1 MSTIAALPPVLRDK
15 LASLSRRLRLLR
27 AVRGLSW
34 LLLLLTVTGGAAL
47 LADHFLSLSAP
58 VRIALLTGWITLGV
72 VTTSV
77 GLLGPLFRRIDPEA
91 LAAVIEQKYPDLG
104 ERLTSAVELSGD
116 PDVYHGS
123 PALIALLMHETETRT
138 HRLNFLQAVPA
149 GAIGAFAS
157 VTAVVVMLALA
168 PVVVFPQQ
176 YAQLGKRF
184 LFPWHAAP
192 VVAPYTVEVT
202 PGDVFAARGRTL
214 AFNAHVVPAKPNT
227 PLPQT
232 CTLVLTD
239 ADGNVT
245 RRPMLVDRRDAFS
258 LTIDRV
264 AGSGRYRVEA
274 GEAASPEY
282 TLTAVDPVEL
292 AAESPTIT
300 VTPPDYAKQT
310 VQVQTAHGLPDL
322 SALQHSRVQFDFR
335 FTAPASAAFLIWSS
349 PGQGH
354 KPVDAFV
361 LGALGANNEPTGN
374 MSREGL
380 IRQVTMEL
388 TGQTPTPEEI
398 KAFEDDRSPEAY
410 EKLIDRL
417 LASPL
422 YGERWAKQWLDVARL
437 ADNCRGSPGGQPSA
451 TWNYRD
457 YVVKSFN
464 NEKKTRGDVYM
475 LTLAGDRL
483 SATLELPAEA
493 NGTYKLLLLAEHDI
507 ATEFD
512 ARPLTVQVDQPPT
525 FTKISLGEELK
536 AVLPYDRLPIEM
548 TLNDDIGVAEALI
561 EFRVNEE
568 AVQVEPIQLE
578 GRNTQEA
585 TAKHFFTLGG
595 KVKPGDEVHYRLKAV
610 DNRSLPEK
618 NLKPNET
625 YYPARDRWL
634 TIKVAKQAESVKEQ
648 EITAQRDEIQK
659 RLEAIKTKLQHELRA
674 LYKLRQDARA
684 DDNLKPDQA
693 SNLKDLKK
701 ENRTIEEAL
710 RDVARE
716 ASAPPLQKI
725 AEQAQSIADQEMQR
739 SGEDLRNAE
748 KEKKAPPRE
757 EQFQKADQELVQ
769 ALQRIDEMQKA
780 NEKVAKERLDL
791 AKLEMMVERE
801 KQLADRAAELAAKDP
816 VKEPEAGK
824 ELEQLKREQNE
835 VANELQKL
843 AESSETLKNALDAAR
858 AQQAQELAQ
867 RAKELAQA
875 ERDLAQA
882 ERDTDPRRPQLDELA
897 RKQQQLAEQAAKLA
911 KETQPATQAAK
922 ANPLKPD
929 DAQKA
934 TEALKQG
941 DASEAVRL
949 QDKAAR
955 ELDRV
960 ATDLDRAIDL
970 AKDPREAARQLARI
984 EQGLQQRTEEAQ
996 KKDAGKPPAERLA
1009 DLQKEQQAV
1018 QRAADRLP
1026 VPAQNE
1032 AAQKDRQ
1039 EAAQAANQAADALKR
1054 QDARE
1059 AGAKMEQARKALEHL
1074 ADSLPSLAERQQQ
1087 ARAEVGRL
1095 RQQQE
1100 QIDHLAQQAVKQVDK
1115 DDPNAAKTRAQLA
1128 EKLTDAARR
1137 QAETAERLSKLD
1149 PANQEA
1155 RQQQAQEALNR
1166 ALADLMDARPQD
1178 IAASQQT
1185 AKRELDRLQ
1194 KALSGEKPG
1203 EDKPVEHTAAKPNE
1217 SSPKQMAQEL
1227 AKQQKDLAKATQ
1239 KAQQQ
1244 AESKPGEEGK
1254 KALQQALEKMSQQQ
1268 QDLNEKASQLPA
1280 NQQQKALE
1288 QAREAM
1294 NQAQQSLVKNDAA
1307 QAQQKQRE
1315 AASALEKL
1323 AQQLGEQRQTA
1334 QKPDAQPDKP
1344 QTEAMP
1350 NKQQTEQARQL
1361 AQQQRDLR
1369 EEVQK
1374 LAKQAN
1380 ANPPKESPLGE
1391 LAKQQQEIAKQTS
1404 ELARNVA
1411 QEQGEKAPP
1420 SQQAQQAAQA
1430 AQQTANQ
1437 VEAGALQKAQQ
1448 SGQQTAQQLRQLA
1461 QKMSETPRGKN
1472 ADPQAVEPVKQA
1484 RDLAQKQEEVNR
1496 QMEQQAANPEAQQA
1510 QQAARQQELEKK
1522 AGELENDV
1530 NKLAQQMQR
1539 QPQQL
1544 ALQAAKFC
1552 KDCQNAMGQAGNQ
1565 VKQGNQGQAQQQ
1577 QQQAAQNL
1585 DRAAEQ
1591 LAQAAQQMQAQQQP
1605 GGQPSPQA
1613 GKAVQA
1619 AQGQMQQAQQQLG
1632 QNKPQGAQGLMQ
1644 QAAQALQQAAQQLG
1658 QQQPSESN
1666 SQPMQNTTSGP
1677 RGASGDGRI
1686 DESLLSPDMKKHAGK
1701 RWGEL
1706 PGELQTKIIQDMKA
1720 KYGDDYAR
1728 VIKLYFEQIADTKRQ

>member
-34 LLLLLTVTGGAAL
+34 LLLLLTVTGSAAL
-47 LADHFLSLSAP
+47 LADHFLSLSP
-58 VRIALLTGWITLGV
+58 VVRTALLTGWITLGV
-72 VTTSV
+72 VTAFL

-149 GAIGAFAS
+149 GAIGAFAAA
-157 VTAVVVMLALA
+157 TAVVVLLALA
-168 PVVVFPQQ
+168 PAAVFPRQ
-176 YAQLGKRF
+176 YTQLGERF
-184 LFPWHAAP
+184 LFPWHAEP
-192 VVAPYTVEVT
+192 FVAPYAIEVT
-202 PGDVFAARGRTL
+202 PGDVFAARGRPL
-214 AFNAHVVPAKPNT
+214 AVNAHVTLKKPNAVL
-227 PLPQT
+227 PLT
-232 CTLVLTD
+232 STLVLTD

-245 RRPMLVDRRDAFS
+245 RRPMLVDRQDAFS
-258 LTIDRV
+258 LKIDRI
-264 AGSGRYRVEA
+264 AGSGHYRVEA

-282 TLTAVDPVEL
+282 TLTAVEPVEL

-300 VTPPDYAKQT
+300 VTPPDYAKET
-310 VQVQTAHGLPDL
+310 VQVQTVHGLPDL
-322 SALQHSRVQFDFR
+322 SALQHSRVHFDFH
-335 FTAPASAAFLIWSS
+335 FTAPASAASLVWSS
-349 PGQGH
+349 PASGGVNPRRDQPAGS
-354 KPVDAFV
+354 PA
-361 LGALGANNEPTGN
+361 
-374 MSREGL
+374 SRE
-380 IRQVTMEL
+380 
-388 TGQTPTPEEI
+388 
-398 KAFEDDRSPEAY
+398 F
-410 EKLIDRL
+410 
-417 LASPL
+417 
-422 YGERWAKQWLDVARL
+422 RL
-437 ADNCRGSPGGQPSA
+437 ALTEDRRSA
-451 TWNYRD
+451 ALD
-457 YVVKSFN
+457 
-464 NEKKTRGDVYM
+464 
-475 LTLAGDRL
+475 
-483 SATLELPAEA
+483 LPAET
-493 NGTYKLLLLAEHDI
+493 NGTYKLVLQAEHDI
-507 ATEFD
+507 ATELD
-512 ARPLTVQVDQPPT
+512 SHTLTVQVDQPPT
-525 FTKISLGEELK
+525 FTKVSLGEELK

-548 TLNDDIGVAEALI
+548 TLNDDVGVAEALI
-561 EFRVNEE
+561 EFRVNEGPL
-568 AVQVEPIQLE
+568 QVEPIELE

-595 KVKPGDEVHYRLKAV
+595 KVKPGDEVHYRLKAL

-618 NLKPNET
+618 DLKPNET
-625 YYPARDRWL
+625 YYPAKERWL

-648 EITAQRDEIQK
+648 EITAQRDDIQK
-659 RLEAIKTKLQHELRA
+659 RLEEIKNKLQHELRS

-684 DDNLKPDQA
+684 DDNLKPEQA
-693 SNLKDLKK
+693 GNLKDLKK
-701 ENRTIEEAL
+701 ENRNIEEAL

-725 AEQAQSIADQEMQR
+725 AEQAQAVADQEMQR

-748 KEKKAPPRE
+748 KEKKPQPRDD
-757 EQFQKADQELVQ
+757 QFQKADQELVQ
-769 ALQRIDEMQKA
+769 ALQRIDEMQKT
-780 NEKVAKERLDL
+780 NDKVAKERLDL
-791 AKLEMMVERE
+791 AKLEMAMERE

-816 VKEPEAGK
+816 VKDPEAGK

-843 AESSETLKNALDAAR
+843 AETSETLKNALDAAR

-882 ERDTDPRRPQLDELA
+882 ERDADPRKPQLDELA

-911 KETQPATQAAK
+911 RETQPATQAAK

-949 QDKAAR
+949 QDQAAR

-970 AKDPREAARQLARI
+970 AKDPREAARQLARM

-996 KKDAGKPPAERLA
+996 KKDAGKPLAERLA

-1054 QDARE
+1054 QDTRE
-1059 AGAKMEQARKALEHL
+1059 ASAKMEQARKALEHL

-1100 QIDHLAQQAVKQVDK
+1100 QIDHLAQQAVKQVEK

-1155 RQQQAQEALNR
+1155 RQQRAQEALNH

-1185 AKRELDRLQ
+1185 AKRELERLQ
-1194 KALSGEKPG
+1194 QALSGEKPAA
-1203 EDKPVEHTAAKPNE
+1203 DKPSEHTVAKPNE
-1217 SSPKQMAQEL
+1217 ASPKQMAQDL

-1254 KALQQALEKMSQQQ
+1254 KALQQALEKLGQQQ

-1294 NQAQQSLVKNDAA
+1294 NQAQQSLAKNDAA
-1307 QAQQKQRE
+1307 GAQQKQRD
-1315 AASALEKL
+1315 AAGALEKL

-1334 QKPDAQPDKP
+1334 QKPEAQPDNAQP
-1344 QTEAMP
+1344 EAMP

-1380 ANPPKESPLGE
+1380 ANPPKENPLGE
-1391 LAKQQQEIAKQTS
+1391 LAKQQQEIAKQAG

-1484 RDLAQKQEEVNR
+1484 RDLAQKQEDVNR
-1496 QMEQQAANPEAQQA
+1496 KMEQQAANPEAQQA
-1510 QQAARQQELEKK
+1510 QQVARQQELEKK

-1530 NKLAQQMQR
+1530 SKLAQQMQR

-1544 ALQAAKFC
+1544 AQQAAKFC

-1585 DRAAEQ
+1585 DRAADQ
-1591 LAQAAQQMQAQQQP
+1591 LTQAAQQMQAQQQP
-1605 GGQPSPQA
+1605 GNPSSPQA
-1613 GKAVQA
+1613 GKAVQS

-1632 QNKPQGAQGLMQ
+1632 QNKPQSAQGSMQ

-1658 QQQPSESN
+1658 QQQPGDSN

-1728 VIKLYFEQIADTKRQ
+1728 IIKLYFEQIADTKKQ